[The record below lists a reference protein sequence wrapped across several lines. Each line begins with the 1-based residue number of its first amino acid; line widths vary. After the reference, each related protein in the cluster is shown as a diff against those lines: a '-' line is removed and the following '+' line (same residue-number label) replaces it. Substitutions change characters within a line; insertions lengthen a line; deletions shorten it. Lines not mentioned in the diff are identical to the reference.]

1 MAGFRALGLSRD
13 RRGGA
18 AITLAISLAG
28 IAGLA
33 GLGTEAAGWY
43 VTKRTM
49 QGAADSAAY
58 TAALALNNG
67 ASSTA
72 VASQAKS
79 IAASYGFADG
89 SNSVTVTVNTPPL
102 SGNYTNNDSAVEVIV
117 SQPQPLQLA
126 GLFLAAPP
134 TIQVRSVAAAVGS
147 GGGCVL
153 ALDRGSVTD
162 VSETG
167 TTVVNLN
174 NCSLYVNS
182 TSSDALNMTG
192 KAQINAWSAYISG
205 GYQTSGQA
213 ALSTT
218 HGTNLHAPQINDPY
232 ADVPVPAPSSPNLG
246 TIDGTQPS
254 YSPGTYRGISVS
266 GGKTA
271 NLLPGVYVLDGGS
284 LNLSGGATLNGS
296 GVTIVLT
303 SSSGSYGTVSVSG
316 GTTLNLTAPT
326 TGATAGIAIFQDRA
340 APSSGSDSF
349 SGGTTQNITGAIYI
363 PNQPVTFSGGTSTGG
378 AACTQLVALTVT
390 FNGNATFNTDCS
402 GVGTRSIGTSPIR
415 LVE

>member
-1 MAGFRALGLSRD
+1 NRSSASGKARHASSDHPAGRRPWRQRGHRARAAASGPAPVHPRHHGMRPRAVDPERAQLCGRGGRPLRRRRQRAMRLDQPGPGVCRRPLGRRLRSLALSRHRSELRQPGDGKLSDDDDHRMAELSADTDRAILHAELRGDAMAGFRALGLSRD

-33 GLGTEAAGWY
+33 GLY

-134 TIQVRSVAAAVGS
+134 T
-147 GGGCVL
+147 
-153 ALDRGSVTD
+153 
-162 VSETG
+162 
-167 TTVVNLN
+167 
-174 NCSLYVNS
+174 
-182 TSSDALNMTG
+182 
-192 KAQINAWSAYISG
+192 
-205 GYQTSGQA
+205 
-213 ALSTT
+213 
-218 HGTNLHAPQINDPY
+218 
-232 ADVPVPAPSSPNLG
+232 
-246 TIDGTQPS
+246 
-254 YSPGTYRGISVS
+254 
-266 GGKTA
+266 
-271 NLLPGVYVLDGGS
+271 
-284 LNLSGGATLNGS
+284 
-296 GVTIVLT
+296 
-303 SSSGSYGTVSVSG
+303 
-316 GTTLNLTAPT
+316 
-326 TGATAGIAIFQDRA
+326 
-340 APSSGSDSF
+340 
-349 SGGTTQNITGAIYI
+349 
-363 PNQPVTFSGGTSTGG
+363 
-378 AACTQLVALTVT
+378 
-390 FNGNATFNTDCS
+390 
-402 GVGTRSIGTSPIR
+402 
-415 LVE
+415 